1 MRTKIDNDEGFFR
14 LFVVLM
20 IDALKIINLAIADTF
35 TTTRLN
41 NFHLGYFPIYLI
53 YKPCKFVFFVL
64 SGCFLSRLQ
73 HQYAEAATYTSISIK
88 VAPVNHVS

>member
-14 LFVVLM
+14 LIVVLM
-20 IDALKIINLAIADTF
+20 RDALKIINLAIADTF

-41 NFHLGYFPIYLI
+41 NFPLGYFPIYLI

-64 SGCFLSRLQ
+64 SVVFYQDYNTSMRKQPRIHLFQLRLL
-73 HQYAEAATYTSISIK
+73 
-88 VAPVNHVS
+88 P